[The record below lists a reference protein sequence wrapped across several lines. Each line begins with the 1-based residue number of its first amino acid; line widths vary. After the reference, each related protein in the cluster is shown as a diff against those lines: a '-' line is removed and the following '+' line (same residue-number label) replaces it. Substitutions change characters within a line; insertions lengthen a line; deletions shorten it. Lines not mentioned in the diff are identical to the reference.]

1 MAGKQSS
8 SGVKVAKRGGRN
20 GSNGQKDRNW
30 SELFSNTACETAH
43 LAGKPLTFLAAVFL
57 VVVWAATGPLFGF
70 SDTWQLVINTS
81 TTIVTFLM
89 VFLLQ
94 HTQNRDT
101 MAMQLKL
108 SELIFAVQEAKNN
121 LATAEDLSEEDL
133 ELLHEQYRKRADEA
147 LDHLQR
153 KRGGALKKAS

>member
-121 LATAEDLSEEDL
+121 LATAE
-133 ELLHEQYRKRADEA
+133 
-147 LDHLQR
+147 
-153 KRGGALKKAS
+153 